1 MIPRQRFTVNNQL
14 SAAHIGRK
22 AHRSLSVLLFL
33 ACGMWLIGLGFYFA
47 VLRPPLLPEDARYIG
62 VRAELNQSALPGLT
76 GWLRHVFTVMG
87 GFMVASG
94 VLTSFLAATAVSSR
108 QKGTGMVLVVVGL
121 ATVGTMSWTNFA
133 IDSDFK
139 WLLVAPVVLWF
150 AGIAVYARARRE

>member
-1 MIPRQRFTVNNQL
+1 M
-14 SAAHIGRK
+14 
-22 AHRSLSVLLFL
+22 LFL
-33 ACGMWLIGLGFYFA
+33 ACGMWLIGLGIYFA

-62 VRAELNQSALPGLT
+62 ARAELNQSTLAGLT

-121 ATVGTMSWTNFA
+121 ATVVTMSWTNFA
-133 IDSDFK
+133 IDSAFK
-139 WLLVAPVVLWF
+139 WLLVAPVVLWS
-150 AGIAVYARARRE
+150 AGIAAYAFERRD